1 MTDFKF
7 QPGDRVAER
16 PRVKLNIAS
25 TKQGQAVFNRHSK
38 QRYGTV
44 TATTIRV
51 NSRGSRRKIILV
63 QWDGSQQS
71 SEHEQ
76 MRLCAIDDL
85 PELTQ
90 STLNG
95 HAA

>member
-1 MTDFKF
+1 
-7 QPGDRVAER
+7 
-16 PRVKLNIAS
+16 
-25 TKQGQAVFNRHSK
+25 
-38 QRYGTV
+38 
-44 TATTIRV
+44 
-51 NSRGSRRKIILV
+51 LV

-85 PELTQ
+85 PKLTQ